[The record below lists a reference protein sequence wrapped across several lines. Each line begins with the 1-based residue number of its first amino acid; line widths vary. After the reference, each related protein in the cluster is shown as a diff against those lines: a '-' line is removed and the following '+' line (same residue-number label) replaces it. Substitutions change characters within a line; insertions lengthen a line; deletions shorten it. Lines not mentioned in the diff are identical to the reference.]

1 MSTMN
6 PRLFKKHVRAAYKI
20 VAYCGYCDLQA
31 TLQSTPKIGHT
42 ERVEGWGCD
51 IYELAPDIALA
62 TGYDPFGNLYLPLAL
77 TERYEQR
84 ARQQPT
90 YEGLQVLITE
100 LVNEIRTMKNSS
112 KKRK

>member
-20 VAYCGYCDLQA
+20 VAYCGYCDLQS
-31 TLQSTPKIGHT
+31 TLQGTPKIGHT
-42 ERVEGWGCD
+42 ERAEGWGCN
-51 IYELAPDIALA
+51 IYELAPNIALT
-62 TGYDPFGNLYLPLAL
+62 TGYAPFGNLSLPLEL

-84 ARQQPT
+84 ARQNPT
-90 YEGLQVLITE
+90 YEGLQALIEE
-100 LVNEIRTMKNSS
+100 LVNEIRAMKNSS